1 MTMNNTIESILS
13 IDNIRVKANHGWYES
28 ERKLGGMYVISVHI
42 YKTFEANHDFDH
54 LDKSINYEM
63 VHQVILNTMEE
74 EHMLIESACK
84 AIWDKL
90 KAKHKDEIWEVNI
103 CKEDV
108 PLKFVVS
115 TSFKIKG

>member
-13 IDNIRVKANHGWYES
+13 IDNVRVKANHGWYES
-28 ERKLGGMYVISVHI
+28 ERKLGGMYIISVCIHRI
-42 YKTFEANHDFDH
+42 LDADYTFDH
-54 LDKSINYEM
+54 LNKSVNYEI
-63 VHQVILNTMEE
+63 VHQIILETMQE

-90 KAKHKDEIWEVNI
+90 KLQHANEIWEVNI
-103 CKEDV
+103 RKEDV
-108 PLKFVVS
+108 PLKFVGS

>member
-1 MTMNNTIESILS
+1 MNNTIESILS
-13 IDNIRVKANHGWYES
+13 IDNVRVKANHGWYKS

-42 YKTFEANHDFDH
+42 YKILEANHDFDH
-54 LDKSINYEM
+54 LDQSINYEM
-63 VHQVILNTMEE
+63 VHQVILETMEE

-90 KAKHKDEIWEVNI
+90 KVKYSNEIWEVNI
-103 CKEDV
+103 RKEDV
-108 PLKFVVS
+108 PLKFVES

>member
-1 MTMNNTIESILS
+1 
-13 IDNIRVKANHGWYES
+13 
-28 ERKLGGMYVISVHI
+28 
-42 YKTFEANHDFDH
+42 
-54 LDKSINYEM
+54 
-63 VHQVILNTMEE
+63 MEE

-90 KAKHKDEIWEVNI
+90 KAKHKDEIWEVYI

-108 PLKFVVS
+108 PLKFVGS